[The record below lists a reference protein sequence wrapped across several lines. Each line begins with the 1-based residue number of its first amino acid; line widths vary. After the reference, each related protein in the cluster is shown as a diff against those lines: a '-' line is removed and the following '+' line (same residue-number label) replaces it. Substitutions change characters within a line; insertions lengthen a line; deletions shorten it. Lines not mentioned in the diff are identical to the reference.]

1 MATKKYTIT
10 QLQED
15 NSLLELHPKTDA
27 DIVNVDNSSGKYAG
41 NATNA
46 QDAFEEL
53 YNIATASHVTDGTAT
68 IASESNGVVTI
79 KSGLSQTNGTIA
91 NSSGSDIVLGT
102 AAKKS
107 VSTNVSFTS
116 TDNELATAKAVYS
129 AISSIP
135 APMIFKGS
143 LGTDGTI
150 TTLPTASN
158 SNIGYTY
165 KVITAGTYANQPA
178 KIGDIFISNGT
189 AWELVPS
196 GDEPNGTVT
205 NVNAQ
210 GASGSHITVSGG
222 PITTSGTLE
231 INIADGY
238 SIPSTNDQNGWN
250 SKYAKPSGG
259 IPKTDL
265 ASGVQS
271 SLSKADSALQEHQTI
286 TASGDV
292 SGTSSS
298 TGAITLTLSNT
309 GVTAGTYSAVSVDK
323 KGRVTAGA
331 QMLEVGGSSQ
341 TTPSSGLAVG
351 GIFFKEI

>member
-1 MATKKYTIT
+1 MATKKYTIS

-27 DIVNVDNSSGKYAG
+27 DIVTVDNSSGKYAG
-41 NATNA
+41 NAADA
-46 QDAFEEL
+46 QAAFEEL
-53 YNIATASHVTDGTAT
+53 YNIATDSHVTDGSAT
-68 IASESNGVVTI
+68 IASESNGTVTI
-79 KSGLSQTNGTIA
+79 KSGLTQTKGTIA
-91 NSSGSDIVLGT
+91 NSSGTDIVLGT

-107 VSTNVSFTS
+107 VSTNVSASS
-116 TDNELATAKAVYS
+116 TDNELITAKAVYS
-129 AISSIP
+129 AINSLP
-135 APMIFKGS
+135 TPMLFKGS
-143 LGTDGTI
+143 LGTNGTI
-150 TTLPTASN
+150 TTLPAASN
-158 SNIGYTY
+158 SNVGYTY
-165 KVITAGTYANQPA
+165 KVITVGTYANKAA
-178 KIGDIFISNGT
+178 KIGDIFISNGS

-196 GDEPNGTVT
+196 GDEPSGTVT

-231 INIADGY
+231 ISIAEGY
-238 SIPSTNDQNGWN
+238 SIPSVSDQNGWS
-250 SKYAKPSGG
+250 SKYFKPSSG

-265 ASGVQS
+265 DFGVQS
-271 SLSKADSALQEHQTI
+271 SLSKADTALQTHQTI
-286 TASGDV
+286 TASGDA

-309 GVTAGTYSAVSVDK
+309 GVAAGTYSAVSVDK

-341 TTPSSGLAVG
+341 TAPSAGLAVG